1 MKCIL
6 QRVLEANVSVNGQ
19 VIGQIKKGYVLLL
32 GIEAGDTAVEQSK
45 LLKKILE
52 LRVFSNSEGKFDQS
66 LIDIKGDLLV
76 VSQFTLMADCK
87 KGRRPSFTSAAPPKE
102 AKVMC
107 DQFIESAKKAPIG
120 HVAAGEFGADMQ
132 VALVN
137 DGPVTIPLNTENL

>member
-6 QRVLEANVSVNGQ
+6 QRVLEASVSVNGQ
-19 VIGQIKKGYVLLL
+19 VIGQIKKGYVVLL
-32 GIEAGDTAVEQSK
+32 GIEAGDTAVEKSK

-66 LIDIKGDLLV
+66 LIDINGDMLV

-87 KGRRPSFTSAAPPKE
+87 KGRRPSFTSAAPPHE
-102 AKVMC
+102 AKAMC
-107 DQFIESAKKAPIG
+107 DQFIEAAKKAPIG
-120 HVAAGEFGADMQ
+120 HVDAGEFGADMQ

>member
-6 QRVLEANVSVNGQ
+6 QRVLEASVSVNGQ
-19 VIGQIKKGYVLLL
+19 VIGQIKKGYVVLL

-52 LRVFSNSEGKFDQS
+52 LRVFSNCDGKFDQS

-87 KGRRPSFTSAAPPKE
+87 KGRRPSFTSAAPP
-102 AKVMC
+102 
-107 DQFIESAKKAPIG
+107 P
-120 HVAAGEFGADMQ
+120 
-132 VALVN
+132 
-137 DGPVTIPLNTENL
+137 

>member
-6 QRVLEANVSVNGQ
+6 QRVLEASVSVNGQ

-32 GIEAGDTAVEQSK
+32 GIEVGDTAVDQSK
-45 LLKKILE
+45 LLKKITE

-87 KGRRPSFTSAAPPKE
+87 KGRRPSFTSAALPQE
-102 AKVMC
+102 AKAMC
-107 DQFIESAKKAPIG
+107 DQFIEAAKKVPIG
-120 HVAAGEFGADMQ
+120 HVAAGEFGANMQ

-137 DGPVTIPLNTENL
+137 DGPVTIPLDSANI

>member
-6 QRVLEANVSVNGQ
+6 QRVLEASVSVNGQ
-19 VIGQIKKGYVLLL
+19 VIGQIKKGYVVLL

-87 KGRRPSFTSAAPPKE
+87 KGRRPSFTLAAPPHE
-102 AKVMC
+102 AKAMC
-107 DQFIESAKKAPIG
+107 DQFIEAAKKAPIG
-120 HVAAGEFGADMQ
+120 HVDAGEFGADMQ